1 MEAILLLMV
10 SLVPLIISV
19 TIIFYSQSQL
29 TKALSL
35 FLCMLSF
42 WQMDIAVL
50 YAGDFLSQGTIELLF
65 KIFRLGTI
73 CIMPV
78 MYYFSYYL
86 VSEHKEFKR
95 FRVLF
100 NKPFLYVLILY
111 SLFAYFINFTSLG
124 VKDFIIM
131 DGNLLSS
138 KYILPIYGKWNVLF
152 ILNIVLLYLNTIILL
167 VISFKIRDPI
177 YKSFYIKFVIAVLII
192 YINGVFSGFIF
203 IPLFFSS
210 FNSLIA
216 AVILFLS
223 FFQMQSTHLN
233 NMNAELSRQS
243 ELLEAIMDINP
254 NYLLVKNK
262 KEQIV
267 KMNPS
272 FLQLLSLENNN
283 WLGRPFSY
291 IEKRINMETDEPH
304 RFVDSSGKNYFI
316 TWGKKELIHSTGEE
330 YHIYFGHDITDQKH
344 NEQLMISSEKLKVV
358 GEMAASV
365 AHEIRNPL
373 TTIRGFIQLL
383 KEKNDASGYETILLD
398 EIDRINEVLKELLIL
413 SKPEAKANDNN
424 ALPSTKVF
432 LELKNLKVL
441 FHALA
446 NEQNKE
452 IILENREN
460 KELIASIDNSQFKQ
474 VLLNIL
480 KNSIEAVAPQTGKVK
495 AILDQKDDFCRIR
508 IIDNGDGISKERLAR
523 IGEPYYT
530 SKEKGTGIGLT
541 ICLKLLKQNKGD
553 MVVKSKEGWGTAVTI
568 VLPCFL

>member
-1 MEAILLLMV
+1 MEG
-10 SLVPLIISV
+10 S
-19 TIIFYSQSQL
+19 
-29 TKALSL
+29 
-35 FLCMLSF
+35 
-42 WQMDIAVL
+42 
-50 YAGDFLSQGTIELLF
+50 
-65 KIFRLGTI
+65 
-73 CIMPV
+73 
-78 MYYFSYYL
+78 
-86 VSEHKEFKR
+86 
-95 FRVLF
+95 
-100 NKPFLYVLILY
+100 
-111 SLFAYFINFTSLG
+111 
-124 VKDFIIM
+124 
-131 DGNLLSS
+131 LLSS
-138 KYILPIYGKWNVLF
+138 EYVLPIYGEWNILF

-167 VISFKIRDPI
+167 IISFKIRDPI
-177 YKSFYIKFVIAVLII
+177 YKSFYMKFVIAVLII

-233 NMNAELSRQS
+233 SMNAELSRQS

-254 NYLLVKNK
+254 NYLLVKNG

-272 FLQLLSLENNN
+272 FLHLLSLENKN

-291 IEKRINMETDEPH
+291 ITDRINMVTEKPH
-304 RFVDSSGKNYFI
+304 RYVDSRGKNYFLI
-316 TWGKKELIHSTGEE
+316 WGKKELIHSTGEE
-330 YHIYFGHDITDQKH
+330 YHIYFGHDITEQKQ

-413 SKPEAKANDNN
+413 SKPEAKENENN
-424 ALPSTKVF
+424 NLPVTKAF
-432 LELKNLKVL
+432 LELKNIKVL
-441 FHALA
+441 FQAVA

-452 IILENREN
+452 IIVENREER
-460 KELIASIDNSQFKQ
+460 ELIASIDNSQFKQ

-480 KNSIEAVAPQTGKVK
+480 KNSIEAISPQTGKVK
-495 AILDQKDDFCRIR
+495 VILDQKETHCRIR
-508 IIDNGDGISKERLAR
+508 IVDNGDGISKERLAR

-541 ICLKLLKQNKGD
+541 ICLKLLKQNNGD
-553 MVVKSKEGWGTAVTI
+553 MIVKSKEGWGTAVTI
-568 VLPCFL
+568 ILPCIQ

>member
-1 MEAILLLMV
+1 MEAILLLMI

-19 TIIFYSQSQL
+19 TIIFYSQSQI
-29 TKALSL
+29 TKALSF

-50 YAGDFLSQGTIELLF
+50 YAEEFLSRDTIELLF
-65 KIFRLGTI
+65 KIFRIGTI
-73 CIMPV
+73 CVMPV

-86 VSEHKEFKR
+86 VNENKELKQFK
-95 FRVLF
+95 VLL
-100 NKPFLYVLILY
+100 NKPCLFFLILY
-111 SLFAYFINFTSLG
+111 SLVTYIINFTSLG
-124 VKDFIIM
+124 IKDFVIVE
-131 DGNLLSS
+131 GNLLSS
-138 KYILPIYGKWNVLF
+138 EYIFPIYGEGNFLF
-152 ILNIVLLYLNTIILL
+152 IFNIVLLCINTFILL
-167 VISFKIRDPI
+167 VISFKIKNPI
-177 YKSFYIKFVIAVLII
+177 FKRFNLQFVIAIIII
-192 YINGVFSGFIF
+192 YINGIFSGFVF

-223 FFQMQSTHLN
+223 FFQMQSTN
-233 NMNAELSRQS
+233 MKNMNEELSRQS

-254 NYLLVKNK
+254 NYLLVKNGQ
-262 KEQIV
+262 EQVV

-272 FLQLLSLENNN
+272 FLHLLSLEEND
-283 WLGRPFSY
+283 WLGRNFSC
-291 IEKRINMETDEPH
+291 IAECINMETDKPH
-304 RFVDSSGKNYFI
+304 RFVDSRGKTYFI
-316 TWGKKELIHSTGEE
+316 IWGKKELIHSTGEE
-330 YHIYFGHDITDQKH
+330 YHLYFGHDITDQKR

-413 SKPEAKANDNN
+413 SKPEAKENDGNVLSITNAFIELNN
-424 ALPSTKVF
+424 I
-432 LELKNLKVL
+432 KVL
-441 FHALA
+441 FQALA

-452 IILENREN
+452 ITVENRAV
-460 KELIASIDNSQFKQ
+460 KEIIAFIDNAQFKQ

-480 KNSIEAVAPQTGKVK
+480 KNSMEAISPQTGKVK
-495 AILDQKDDFCRIR
+495 VILDRKEEGCRIR

-541 ICLKLLKQNKGD
+541 ICLKLLKQNNGD
-553 MVVKSKEGWGTAVTI
+553 MAVKSKEGWGTAVTI
-568 VLPCFL
+568 TLPCFQ

>member
-1 MEAILLLMV
+1 MEAILLLMI

-19 TIIFYSQSQL
+19 TIIFYSQSQI
-29 TKALSL
+29 TKALSF

-50 YAGDFLSQGTIELLF
+50 YAEEFLSRDTIEFLF
-65 KIFRLGTI
+65 KLFRIGTI
-73 CIMPV
+73 CVMPV

-86 VSEHKEFKR
+86 VSENKELKR
-95 FRVLF
+95 FRVLL
-100 NKPFLYVLILY
+100 NKPCLYVLILY
-111 SLFAYFINFTSLG
+111 SLITYIINFTSLG
-124 VKDFIIM
+124 IKDFVIVE
-131 DGNLLSS
+131 GNLLSS
-138 KYILPIYGKWNVLF
+138 EYIFPIYGKWNFLF
-152 ILNIVLLYLNTIILL
+152 IINIVLLCINTFILL
-167 VISFKIRDPI
+167 VISFKIKDPI
-177 YKSFYIKFVIAVLII
+177 FKSFNMKFVIAIIII
-192 YINGVFSGFIF
+192 YINGIFSGFVF

-223 FFQMQSTHLN
+223 FFQMQSTN
-233 NMNAELSRQS
+233 MKNMNEELSRQS
-243 ELLEAIMDINP
+243 KLLEAIMDINP
-254 NYLLVKNK
+254 NYLLVKNG

-272 FLQLLSLENNN
+272 FLNLLSLEKNR
-283 WLGRPFSY
+283 WLGRDFSY
-291 IEKRINMETDEPH
+291 ITDRIDMETDKSH
-304 RFVDSSGKNYFI
+304 RFVDSKGKNYFI
-316 TWGKKELIHSTGEE
+316 IWGKKELIHSTGEE
-330 YHIYFGHDITDQKH
+330 YHIYFGHDITDQKR
-344 NEQLMISSEKLKVV
+344 NEQLIISSEKLKVV

-383 KEKNDASGYETILLD
+383 KEKNDSSGYETILLD

-413 SKPEAKANDNN
+413 SKPEAKENEGNGPSNTNAFIELNN
-424 ALPSTKVF
+424 I
-432 LELKNLKVL
+432 KVL
-441 FHALA
+441 FQALA

-452 IILENREN
+452 IIVENRES
-460 KELIASIDNSQFKQ
+460 KEIITFIDNSQFKQ

-480 KNSIEAVAPQTGKVK
+480 KNSMEAISTQTGKVK
-495 AILDQKDDFCRIR
+495 VILDRKSEICRIR

-541 ICLKLLKQNKGD
+541 ICLKLLKQNNGD

-568 VLPCFL
+568 TLPCFQ

>member
-1 MEAILLLMV
+1 MEAILLLMI

-19 TIIFYSQSQL
+19 TIVFYSQSQI
-29 TKALSL
+29 TKALSF

-42 WQMDIAVL
+42 WQIDIAVL
-50 YAGDFLSQGTIELLF
+50 YAEDFLSQDTIELLF
-65 KIFRLGTI
+65 KIFRIGTI
-73 CIMPV
+73 CVMPV

-86 VSEHKEFKR
+86 VSENNELKR
-95 FRVLF
+95 FRVLL
-100 NKPFLYVLILY
+100 NKPCLYFLILY
-111 SLFAYFINFTSLG
+111 SLVAYIINFTSLG
-124 VKDFIIM
+124 IKDFVVM
-131 DGNLLSS
+131 EGGVLSS
-138 KYILPIYGKWNVLF
+138 EYLFPVYGEWNFLF
-152 ILNIVLLYLNTIILL
+152 IFNIVLLCVNTFILL

-177 YKSFYIKFVIAVLII
+177 FKSFNMKFVIAILII
-192 YINGVFSGFIF
+192 YINGIFSGFVF

-223 FFQMQSTHLN
+223 FFQMQSTN
-233 NMNAELSRQS
+233 MKNMNQELSRQS

-254 NYLLVKNK
+254 NYLLVKNG

-272 FLQLLSLENNN
+272 FLHLLSLEKN
-283 WLGRPFSY
+283 WLGRNFTY
-291 IEKRINMETDEPH
+291 ISDRINMETDKPH
-304 RFVDSSGKNYFI
+304 RFLDSRGETYYI
-316 TWGKKELIHSTGEE
+316 IWGKKELIHSTGEE
-330 YHIYFGHDITDQKH
+330 YHIYFGHDITDQKR
-344 NEQLMISSEKLKVV
+344 NEQLIISSEKLKVV

-383 KEKNDASGYETILLD
+383 KEKNEASGYETILLD

-413 SKPEAKANDNN
+413 SKPEAKEKEGNVLSITNAFIELNN
-424 ALPSTKVF
+424 I
-432 LELKNLKVL
+432 KVL
-441 FHALA
+441 FQALA

-452 IILENREN
+452 ISVENREE
-460 KELIASIDNSQFKQ
+460 KDIIASIDNSQFKQ

-480 KNSIEAVAPQTGKVK
+480 KNSMEAISSQTGKVK
-495 AILDQKDDFCRIR
+495 VILDRKADVCRIR
-508 IIDNGDGISKERLAR
+508 IIDNGDGISKERLTR

-553 MVVKSKEGWGTAVTI
+553 MVVRSKEGFGTAVTI
-568 VLPCFL
+568 TLPCFQ

>member
-35 FLCMLSF
+35 FLCMLAF

-50 YAGDFLSQGTIELLF
+50 YAVDFLKQETIELLF

-86 VSEHKEFKR
+86 VSENKEFKR
-95 FRVLF
+95 FRFVF
-100 NKPFLYVLILY
+100 NKPFLYVIIIY

-124 VKDFIIM
+124 IKDFVVIE
-131 DGNLLSS
+131 GNWLSS
-138 KYILPIYGKWNVLF
+138 EYVLPIYGEWNILF
-152 ILNIVLLYLNTIILL
+152 IINIVLLYLNTIILL
-167 VISFKIRDPI
+167 IISFKIRDPI

-192 YINGVFSGFIF
+192 YINGVFSGYIF

-223 FFQMQSTHLN
+223 FFQMQSTHMN
-233 NMNAELSRQS
+233 IMNMELSRQS

-254 NYLLVKNK
+254 NYLLVKNGK
-262 KEQIV
+262 DQIV

-272 FLQLLSLENNN
+272 FLHLLSLENKV
-283 WLGRPFSY
+283 WLGQPFSY
-291 IEKRINMETDEPH
+291 ITDRINMETEKPY
-304 RFVDSSGKNYFI
+304 RFVDSRGKNYFLI
-316 TWGKKELIHSTGEE
+316 WGKKELIHSTGEE
-330 YHIYFGHDITDQKH
+330 YHIYFGNDITDQKH

-383 KEKNDASGYETILLD
+383 KEKNDASGYETILIE

-413 SKPEAKANDNN
+413 SKPEAKENENN
-424 ALPSTKVF
+424 ILPLTKVF
-432 LELKNLKVL
+432 MELKNIKVL
-441 FHALA
+441 FQALA

-452 IILENREN
+452 IIVETR
-460 KELIASIDNSQFKQ
+460 KDQELIASIDNSQFKQ
-474 VLLNIL
+474 VMLNIL
-480 KNSIEAVAPQTGKVK
+480 KNSMEAISPQTGKVK
-495 AILDQKDDFCRIR
+495 VILDQKKDNCRIR

-541 ICLKLLKQNKGD
+541 ICLKLLKQNNGD
-553 MVVKSKEGWGTAVTI
+553 MVVKSKEGWGTVVTI
-568 VLPCFL
+568 MLPCYH

>member
-10 SLVPLIISV
+10 SLVPLIIAV

-50 YAGDFLSQGTIELLF
+50 YAEDFMRQEAIELLF
-65 KIFRLGTI
+65 KIFRIGTI

-86 VSEHKEFKR
+86 VSENKEFKR

-100 NKPFLYVLILY
+100 NKPFLYILIFY
-111 SLFAYFINFTSLG
+111 SLFAYIINFTSLG
-124 VKDFIIM
+124 IKDFVVM
-131 DGNLLSS
+131 EGNSLSS
-138 KYILPIYGKWNVLF
+138 DYILPIYGKWNFLF
-152 ILNIVLLYLNTIILL
+152 IFNIFLLYLNTVILL
-167 VISFKIRDPI
+167 IISFKIRDPI
-177 YKSFYIKFVIAVLII
+177 YKSFYMKFVIAVLII

-223 FFQMQSTHLN
+223 FFQMQSTNMN
-233 NMNAELSRQS
+233 NMNEELSRQS

-254 NYLLVKNK
+254 NYLLVKNG

-272 FLQLLSLENNN
+272 FLHLLSLEKNN
-283 WLGRPFSY
+283 WLGRKFSY
-291 IEKRINMETDEPH
+291 ISERINMETEKPR
-304 RFVDSSGKNYFI
+304 RFVDSKGKNYFI
-316 TWGKKELIHSTGEE
+316 IWGKKELIHSTGEE
-330 YHIYFGHDITDQKH
+330 YHIYFGHDITEQKH
-344 NEQLMISSEKLKVV
+344 NEQLMISSEKLKVL

-383 KEKNDASGYETILLD
+383 KEKRDASGYETILLD

-413 SKPEAKANDNN
+413 SKPEARENESNVLPITN
-424 ALPSTKVF
+424 AF
-432 LELKNLKVL
+432 IELKNIKVL
-441 FHALA
+441 FQAVA

-452 IILENREN
+452 IIVENREE
-460 KELIASIDNSQFKQ
+460 KEIIASIDNSQFKQ

-480 KNSIEAVAPQTGKVK
+480 KNSIEAISAQTGTVKV
-495 AILDQKDDFCRIR
+495 ILDRKEDVCRIR
-508 IIDNGDGISKERLAR
+508 IIDNGDGISKERLVR

-541 ICLKLLKQNKGD
+541 ICLKLLKQNNGD

-568 VLPCFL
+568 ILPCAY

>member
-1 MEAILLLMV
+1 MEAILLLMI

-19 TIIFYSQSQL
+19 TIIFYSQSQI
-29 TKALSL
+29 TKALSF

-50 YAGDFLSQGTIELLF
+50 YAEEFLSRDTIELLF
-65 KIFRLGTI
+65 KIFRIGTI
-73 CIMPV
+73 CVMPV

-86 VSEHKEFKR
+86 VNENKELKQFK
-95 FRVLF
+95 VLL
-100 NKPFLYVLILY
+100 NKPCLYFLILY
-111 SLFAYFINFTSLG
+111 SLVTYIINFTSLG
-124 VKDFIIM
+124 IKDFVIVE
-131 DGNLLSS
+131 GNLLSS
-138 KYILPIYGKWNVLF
+138 EYIFPIYGEGNFLF
-152 ILNIVLLYLNTIILL
+152 IFNIVLLCINTFILL
-167 VISFKIRDPI
+167 VISFKIKNPI
-177 YKSFYIKFVIAVLII
+177 FKRFNLQFVIAIIII
-192 YINGVFSGFIF
+192 YINGIFSGFVF

-223 FFQMQSTHLN
+223 FFQMQSTN
-233 NMNAELSRQS
+233 MKNMNEELSRQS

-254 NYLLVKNK
+254 NYLLVKNGQ
-262 KEQIV
+262 EQVV

-272 FLQLLSLENNN
+272 FLHLLSLEEND
-283 WLGRPFSY
+283 WLGRNFSC
-291 IEKRINMETDEPH
+291 IAECINMETDKPH
-304 RFVDSSGKNYFI
+304 RFVDSRGKTYFI
-316 TWGKKELIHSTGEE
+316 IWGKKELIHSTGEE
-330 YHIYFGHDITDQKH
+330 YHLYFGHDITDQKR

-413 SKPEAKANDNN
+413 SKPEAKENDGNVLSITNVFIELNN
-424 ALPSTKVF
+424 I
-432 LELKNLKVL
+432 KVL
-441 FHALA
+441 FQALA

-452 IILENREN
+452 ITVENRAV
-460 KELIASIDNSQFKQ
+460 KEIIAFIDNAQFKQ

-480 KNSIEAVAPQTGKVK
+480 KNSMEAISPQTGKVK
-495 AILDQKDDFCRIR
+495 VILDRKEEGCRIR

-541 ICLKLLKQNKGD
+541 ICLKLLKQNNGD
-553 MVVKSKEGWGTAVTI
+553 MAVKSKEGWGTTVTI
-568 VLPCFL
+568 TLPCFQ

>member
-1 MEAILLLMV
+1 VEAILLLMI

-19 TIIFYSQSQL
+19 TIIFYSQSQI
-29 TKALSL
+29 TKALSF

-50 YAGDFLSQGTIELLF
+50 YAEEFLSRDTIELLF
-65 KIFRLGTI
+65 KIFRIGTI
-73 CIMPV
+73 CVMPV

-86 VSEHKEFKR
+86 VRENKELKQ
-95 FRVLF
+95 LKLLL
-100 NKPFLYVLILY
+100 NKPCLYLLIIY
-111 SLFAYFINFTSLG
+111 SLVTYIINFTSLG
-124 VKDFIIM
+124 IKDFVIVE
-131 DGNLLSS
+131 GNLLSS
-138 KYILPIYGKWNVLF
+138 EYIFPIYGEWNFLF
-152 ILNIVLLYLNTIILL
+152 IFNIVLLCINTFILL
-167 VISFKIRDPI
+167 VISFKIKDPI
-177 YKSFYIKFVIAVLII
+177 FKRFNLQFVIAIIII
-192 YINGVFSGFIF
+192 YINGIFSGFVF

-223 FFQMQSTHLN
+223 FFQMQSTN
-233 NMNAELSRQS
+233 MKNMNEELSRQS

-254 NYLLVKNK
+254 NYLLVKNG
-262 KEQIV
+262 EGQIV

-272 FLQLLSLENNN
+272 FLHLLSLGKNR
-283 WLGRPFSY
+283 WLGRDFSY
-291 IEKRINMETDEPH
+291 ISDRINMETEKPH
-304 RFVDSSGKNYFI
+304 RFVDSRGKIYFI
-316 TWGKKELIHSTGEE
+316 IWGKKELIHSTGEE
-330 YHIYFGHDITDQKH
+330 YNIYFGHDITDQKR
-344 NEQLMISSEKLKVV
+344 NEQLIISSEKLKVV

-383 KEKNDASGYETILLD
+383 KEQNESSGYETILLD

-413 SKPEAKANDNN
+413 SKPEAKENEGNGLSITNAFIELNN
-424 ALPSTKVF
+424 I
-432 LELKNLKVL
+432 KVL
-441 FHALA
+441 FQALA

-452 IILENREN
+452 IIVENRES
-460 KELIASIDNSQFKQ
+460 KEIIAFIDNSQFKQ

-480 KNSIEAVAPQTGKVK
+480 KNSMEAISTQTGKVK
-495 AILDQKDDFCRIR
+495 VILDRKSENCRIR

-541 ICLKLLKQNKGD
+541 ICLKLLKQNNGD

-568 VLPCFL
+568 ILPCFQ